1 VITVF
6 GYLWNKLLRSY
17 RIILFS
23 TVEDEVKKKS
33 EASDAA
39 LPVVF

>member
-1 VITVF
+1 MITVF
-6 GYLWNKLLRSY
+6 GCLWNKLLRSY